1 MPALPWV
8 ERHAVDPDHHYL
20 AMASRLPLKS
30 YRFIPGF
37 LRDAMRIRRQLANT
51 SGLLGY
57 SLNAQL
63 TRKTFW
69 TFSVWEDQSSL
80 DAFAG
85 TDPHRSITRGL
96 RPRMKESRFEFLTI
110 SGDSLPMTWE
120 QMKAPVN
127 P

>member
-8 ERHAVDPDHHYL
+8 ERHAVDPDHEYL

-37 LRDAMRIRRQLANT
+37 LLDAMRIRRQLANT

-57 SLNAQL
+57 GLNAQL
-63 TRKTFW
+63 THKTFW

-85 TDPHRSITRGL
+85 TDPHRRITRGMQ
-96 RPRMKESRFEFLTI
+96 PRMEESRFEFLTI

-127 P
+127 S